1 MVPLQ
6 PLKAVIEE
14 QFIQSKTGNIED
26 CEDTLYTGEH
36 YVSIIDGATAK
47 SERRWEG
54 ETGGRR
60 AASIISQAFN
70 EIPPDCSARQA
81 ADLITGLIH
90 KCYTR
95 FNLLETVR
103 KDPDQRIIASCAT
116 ISLTRQEVWLIGDCH
131 LLLGNQYIS
140 HPKKIDHTLSEV
152 RALVLEL
159 EMVKGMTVEQL
170 RKKDKG
176 RDYIMPLLK
185 EHTLMQNN
193 PAASPYWFPALDGFT
208 IPDAGIL
215 TLPIPKDVETIV
227 LATDGY
233 PVVKDSLKESEHIL
247 EKTLTKDP
255 LMFRSFKSTKGMGS
269 GNLSFDDRAYIK
281 VRLNRSLNCPETL

>member
-14 QFIQSKTGNIED
+14 QFIQSKTGKLSD
-26 CEDTLYTGEH
+26 CEDTLHISAH
-36 YVSIIDGATAK
+36 YIAVIDGATSK

-60 AASIISQAFN
+60 AAAIINQAFKELN
-70 EIPPDCSARQA
+70 PNCTARQA
-81 ADLITGLIH
+81 ADRITEVIH
-90 KCYTR
+90 RCYTR

-103 KDPDQRIIASCAT
+103 KDPDQRIIASCAA

-140 HPKKIDHTLSEV
+140 HPKKIDHILSEV

-159 EMVKGMTVEQL
+159 ELQKGMTVKQL
-170 RKKDKG
+170 RKKDIG
-176 RDYIMPLLK
+176 REFIMPLLK
-185 EHTLMQNN
+185 EHTLLQNN
-193 PAASPYWFPALDGFT
+193 PTASTYWFPALDGFT

-215 TLPIPKDVETIV
+215 SIPIPQDVETIV

-233 PVVKDSLKESEHIL
+233 PVVKDTLEESEHIL
-247 EKTLTKDP
+247 QKVLTEDP
-255 LMFRSFKSTKGMGS
+255 LVFSTYKSTKGMVL
-269 GNLSFDDRAYIK
+269 GNVSFDDRAYIK
-281 VRLNRSLNCPETL
+281 VRLHRTSN